1 MENMLLAEAIESIPE
16 NTLFV
21 TFLISVVLYLVCGFL
36 IVYFLRTPGNKL
48 MLLGLLTMLSG
59 LVFAAS
65 MPDVGKLAWVMAII
79 GGFLVFHG
87 ATKSSNQ

>member
-1 MENMLLAEAIESIPE
+1 MENMLLATAAEGADLLSLMI
-16 NTLFV
+16 LAAV
-21 TFLISVVLYLVCGFL
+21 YLLCSFL

-48 MLLGLLTMLSG
+48 MLLGLLTMLAG

-65 MPDVGKLAWVMAII
+65 MPSVSRLAWVMAII

>member
-1 MENMLLAEAIESIPE
+1 MENMLLATAAEGADLLTFMIPAA
-16 NTLFV
+16 V
-21 TFLISVVLYLVCGFL
+21 YLLCSFL

-48 MLLGLLTMLSG
+48 MLLGLLTMLAG
-59 LVFAAS
+59 LVFAAI
-65 MPDVGKLAWVMAII
+65 MPDVAKLAWIMAIV

>member
-1 MENMLLAEAIESIPE
+1 MENMLLATAAEGAEP
-16 NTLFV
+16 
-21 TFLISVVLYLVCGFL
+21 SVFMLSAAVYLVCSFL

-48 MLLGLLTMLSG
+48 MLLGLLTMLAG

-65 MPDVGKLAWVMAII
+65 MPSVAKLAWVMAII

-87 ATKSSNQ
+87 ATKSSSQ

>member
-1 MENMLLAEAIESIPE
+1 MENMLLATAAEGANS
-16 NTLFV
+16 
-21 TFLISVVLYLVCGFL
+21 SVFMLSAAVYLVCSFL

-48 MLLGLLTMLSG
+48 MLLGLLTMLAG

-65 MPDVGKLAWVMAII
+65 MPSVAKLSWVMAII

-87 ATKSSNQ
+87 ATKSSSQ

>member
-1 MENMLLAEAIESIPE
+1 MENMLLATVAEGDSSFAFMLSAA
-16 NTLFV
+16 V
-21 TFLISVVLYLVCGFL
+21 YLLCSFL

-48 MLLGLLTMLSG
+48 MLLGLLTMLAG

-65 MPDVGKLAWVMAII
+65 MPSVAKLAWVMAII

>member
-1 MENMLLAEAIESIPE
+1 MENMFLVSVAEGANLCAFMLSAAVYLLCS
-16 NTLFV
+16 
-21 TFLISVVLYLVCGFL
+21 FL

-48 MLLGLLTMLSG
+48 MLLGLLTMLAG

-65 MPDVGKLAWVMAII
+65 MPSVARLAWVLAII

-87 ATKSSNQ
+87 ATKSS

>member
-1 MENMLLAEAIESIPE
+1 MENMLL
-16 NTLFV
+16 V
-21 TFLISVVLYLVCGFL
+21 SVSEGANASVFMLSAVVYLLCSFL

-48 MLLGLLTMLSG
+48 MLLGLLTMLAG

-65 MPDVGKLAWVMAII
+65 MPSVSKLAWVMAII

-87 ATKSSNQ
+87 ATKSS